1 MSILK
6 NILGAFVEFKDG
18 SDPKPSKV
26 EYAASTKQ
34 DGDEPLRKPASDTS
48 GGTLVSPTVAV
59 SSSGYQKHFDEL
71 LEEANSK
78 NPFFQGTDFKE
89 FIDSKSDVEA
99 IADEPS
105 KYRTAFN
112 VLKRTGLTKERL
124 ITTGNEYL
132 NIIDRDIKAFES
144 VYEQQYRAE
153 VEHKE
158 QLLQQK
164 SQELETLNQ
173 KIAALS
179 QEIKQVSQDVIQSKG
194 KLSANK
200 NAFVQAGEQK
210 KKEIKTELEKIDQYF

>member
-6 NILGAFVEFKDG
+6 NLLGAFVEFKDEP
-18 SDPKPSKV
+18 DPKPSKV
-26 EYAASTKQ
+26 EYAAPPKR
-34 DGDEPLRKPASDTS
+34 DRDEPVRQPAGNTS
-48 GGTLVSPTVAV
+48 GGTSVSQPVEI

-71 LEEANSK
+71 IEEANNK
-78 NPFFQGTDFKE
+78 NSFFQGTDFKE

-99 IADEPS
+99 IADEPT

-124 ITTGNEYL
+124 IITGNEYL
-132 NIIDRDIKAFES
+132 NVIDRDIKSFES
-144 VYEQQYRAE
+144 VYDQQYRAE
-153 VEHKE
+153 VEQKE

-164 SQELETLNQ
+164 SQELEALNQ
-173 KIAALS
+173 KIATLS
-179 QEIKQVSQDVIQSKG
+179 QEIKQVSQDVVQSKG
-194 KLSANK
+194 KLIANK